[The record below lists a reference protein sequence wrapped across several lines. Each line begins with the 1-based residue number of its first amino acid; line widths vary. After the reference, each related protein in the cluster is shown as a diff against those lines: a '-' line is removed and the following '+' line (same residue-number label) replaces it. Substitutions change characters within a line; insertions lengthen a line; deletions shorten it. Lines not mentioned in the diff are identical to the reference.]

1 MEDNLKEYS
10 FEDIENL
17 SQQLKN
23 HSRRYSNAF
32 TEEDEA
38 MLK

>member
-1 MEDNLKEYS
+1 MEEKLKEYS
-10 FEDIENL
+10 FEDIESL
-17 SQQLKN
+17 SQQLKS
-23 HSRRYSNAF
+23 HSRRYQNAF